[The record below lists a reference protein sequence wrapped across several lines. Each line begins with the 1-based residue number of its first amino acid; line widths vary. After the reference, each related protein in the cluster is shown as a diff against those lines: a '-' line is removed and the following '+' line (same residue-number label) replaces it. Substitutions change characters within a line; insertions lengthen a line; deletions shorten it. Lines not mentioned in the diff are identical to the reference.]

1 MYDILFED
9 DMKYTYELVKCMLLN
24 LLSFRSKV
32 ILFLSIKLNI
42 HNPMLQDQ
50 YVLTMLNRPFV
61 IQNI

>member
-24 LLSFRSKV
+24 LFSFRSKV
-32 ILFLSIKLNI
+32 ILFLKIKLNI

-50 YVLTMLNRPFV
+50 Y
-61 IQNI
+61 